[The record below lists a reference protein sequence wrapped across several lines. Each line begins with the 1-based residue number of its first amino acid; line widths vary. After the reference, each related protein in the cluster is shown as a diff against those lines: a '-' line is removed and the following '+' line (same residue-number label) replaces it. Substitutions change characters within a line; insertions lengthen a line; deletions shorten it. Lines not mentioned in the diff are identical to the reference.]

1 VKVAQGRALRTWPTE
16 TGDRVCVC
24 VTAESTAAAAGE
36 LGDSA
41 LQNVDLS
48 ERLSQAPQV
57 SRLTVF
63 CSGTLASE
71 WVKCGLRKLRIKLI
85 TLRLLDVHIV

>member
-1 VKVAQGRALRTWPTE
+1 
-16 TGDRVCVC
+16 
-24 VTAESTAAAAGE
+24 VT
-36 LGDSA
+36 
-41 LQNVDLS
+41 QHCKNVDLS
-48 ERLSQAPQV
+48 ERLSQV